1 MRVERVVAHAFGP
14 LIDATLDLAPGMTVV
29 HGPNEAGKS
38 SWHAALYAGL
48 CGVRRSRGGL
58 TGEDREFRELHKPWD
73 DERWEAEVLVRLADG
88 RRIEI
93 RQDLAGKVACR
104 ATDIAL
110 GLDVSNEIMFE
121 GSPDGSRWLG
131 LDRRAFLATACIGQ
145 AELLAIARDPDLLQE
160 HIQRAA
166 ATRGTDATAAAAI
179 DRLEDYRRAQVGEDR
194 ANSTKPLRRARQAVE
209 SATDRLAVTRER
221 HAAYLELV
229 AAADAAR
236 DRADR
241 ADALARPLV
250 AAVAAE
256 RAAVAARNADRAA
269 ELAARYPD
277 GPPSGIVARD
287 EMQDRVA
294 AALDAWDS
302 RPSPV
307 ALEGDS
313 SEDLERRLASL
324 PTEPTG
330 DLVPA
335 EEVVRAKTAYD
346 RGVEALRLVG
356 ERPDAP
362 APTNDAIRPP
372 ERPAPSDRATRRPD
386 RVLGAAAIVVG
397 AVGLALIATALP
409 FVGFALLAGAVGLG
423 LIAVIGLTRSPAGRS
438 EDGQGPS
445 RGATAP
451 SPGEALEDR
460 REAWDRLQ
468 AERTAALADAVSALE
483 RLLVAHG
490 TSAAADDLDG
500 AFDRYL
506 VDCRMRATRAGEA
519 SGAATL
525 RAAVTAR
532 RDLERNAV
540 EVDARVARTDDD
552 VRRAA
557 VRAGLVDETTGDA
570 RGPAELVDDLRAWQ
584 ARRAAANAA
593 DEAAMRGWQELTTLL
608 DGRSVADLRS
618 EADRLGDRATAAAHG
633 LDPAV
638 VARVEPGPDPEG
650 RIARLEGEA
659 VAARADA
666 DRIAGQLAEVE
677 RGLDSVAEAEE
688 RLAAA
693 ETELARVTD
702 LDRVLQTTLGLLRAA
717 ETRIHRDLAPVLG
730 AAIAAELRRISGGR
744 YVEAAVNPADLAVR
758 VKTADGGRWRDA
770 QRLSHGTREQIY
782 LLLRLAMTEQLVS
795 QGEVAPLICDEV
807 TVQSDQVRAFELL
820 DLLHETSRTRQVVV
834 FTHDERALAWAE
846 ANLTGDDDRL
856 VRLASAPA
864 MA

>member
-1 MRVERVVAHAFGP
+1 MRIERVVAHAFGP
-14 LIDATLDLAPGMTVV
+14 LIDTSLDLAPGMTVV

-58 TGEDREFRELHKPWD
+58 TGEDREFRDLHKPWD

-88 RRIEI
+88 RQIEI
-93 RQDLAGKVACR
+93 RQDLAGRVACR

-179 DRLEDYRRAQVGEDR
+179 DRLEDFRRAQVGEDR
-194 ANSTKPLRRARQAVE
+194 ANSTKPLRRARLAVE
-209 SATDRLAVTRER
+209 SATDRLTATRER

-241 ADALARPLV
+241 ADDLARPLV
-250 AAVAAE
+250 AAVTARRAE
-256 RAAVAARNADRAA
+256 AAARNAERAT
-269 ELAARYPD
+269 ELAARYPA
-277 GPPSGIVARD
+277 GAPSGIVARD
-287 EMQDRVA
+287 ELRDRVA

-307 ALEGDS
+307 SLEGESAD
-313 SEDLERRLASL
+313 DMERRLASL
-324 PTEPTG
+324 PTQPTG

-335 EEVVRAKTAYD
+335 EEVVRAKTTYD

-356 ERPDAP
+356 ERPELP
-362 APTNDAIRPP
+362 VPSNDAIPLP
-372 ERPAPSDRATRRPD
+372 EPGAPSDRVTGRSD
-386 RVLGAAAIVVG
+386 RLLGGAAVVVG
-397 AVGLALIATALP
+397 AVGLAMFAADLP
-409 FVGFALLAGAVGLG
+409 LVGFALLAGAVGLVAVLG
-423 LIAVIGLTRSPAGRS
+423 LARSSARRDRGRSPV
-438 EDGQGPS
+438 
-445 RGATAP
+445 ATAP
-451 SPGEALEDR
+451 SPVEALEDR
-460 REAWDRLQ
+460 RAAWDRLH
-468 AERTAALADAVSALE
+468 AERTAALAAAASALE
-483 RLLVAHG
+483 RLIVAHG
-490 TSAAADDLDG
+490 TSATGGDPDV
-500 AFDRYL
+500 AFGQYL
-506 VDCRMRATRAGEA
+506 SDCRLRATRAGEA
-519 SGAATL
+519 SGATTL
-525 RAAVTAR
+525 RAAVAAR
-532 RDLERNAV
+532 RDLERNALD
-540 EVDARVARTDDD
+540 VDARLARIEGDLRRVA
-552 VRRAA
+552 VEAS
-557 VRAGLVDETTGDA
+557 LVDKATGEA
-570 RGPAELVDDLRAWQ
+570 GAPAELVDELRAWQ
-584 ARRAAANAA
+584 ARRAAAGAA
-593 DEAAMRGWQELTTLL
+593 DEAAMRGWQELATLL
-608 DGRSVADLRS
+608 DGRSVTDLRT
-618 EADRLGDRATAAAHG
+618 EADRLASRAAAAGRG

-638 VARVEPGPDPEG
+638 VAGVDPGPDPEG

-659 VAARADA
+659 VAAHADA
-666 DRIAGQLAEVE
+666 DRLAGQLAEVE

-730 AAIAAELRRISGGR
+730 AAIAAQLPRISGGR

-758 VKTADGGRWRDA
+758 VKAADGGRWRDA

-782 LLLRLAMTEQLVS
+782 LLLRLAMTEQLVT

>member
-1 MRVERVVAHAFGP
+1 MRIERVIAHAFGP

-58 TGEDREFRELHKPWD
+58 TGEDREFRDLHKPWD

-179 DRLEDYRRAQVGEDR
+179 DRLEDFRRAQVGEDR
-194 ANSTKPLRRARQAVE
+194 ANSTKPLRRARLAVE
-209 SATDRLAVTRER
+209 SATDRLTATRER

-241 ADALARPLV
+241 ADAVARPLV
-250 AAVAAE
+250 AAVAVKRAE
-256 RAAVAARNADRAA
+256 AAARNADRAI

-277 GPPSGIVARD
+277 GAPSGIVARD
-287 EMQDRVA
+287 ELRDRVA

-307 ALEGDS
+307 SLEGDS
-313 SEDLERRLASL
+313 AEDLDRRLAML

-356 ERPDAP
+356 ERPAP
-362 APTNDAIRPP
+362 AAPANGAIRPP
-372 ERPAPSDRATRRPD
+372 EPRAPSDRATGRSD
-386 RVLGAAAIVVG
+386 RLLGGAAIVVG
-397 AVGLALIATALP
+397 AVGLAMIAAALP
-409 FVGFALLAGAVGLG
+409 LVGFALLAGAVGLG
-423 LIAVIGLTRSPAGRS
+423 LVAVIGLARSPTGRS
-438 EDGQGPS
+438 QGPS
-445 RGATAP
+445 PTATSP
-451 SPGEALEDR
+451 SPVEALEDR
-460 REAWDRLQ
+460 RAAWDRLD
-468 AERTAALADAVSALE
+468 AERTAALADAASALE

-490 TSAAADDLDG
+490 TSATPDDLDG

-532 RDLERNAV
+532 RDLERNAS
-540 EVDARVARTDDD
+540 EVDARLARIEVDL
-552 VRRAA
+552 RQAA
-557 VRAGLVDETTGDA
+557 AQAGLLDEGTGAA
-570 RGPAELVDDLRAWQ
+570 RGPAELADELRAWQ
-584 ARRAAANAA
+584 AQRAAASAA
-593 DEAAMRGWQELTTLL
+593 DEAAMRGWQELATLL
-608 DGRSVADLRS
+608 DGRSVTDLRT
-618 EADRLGDRATAAAHG
+618 EADRLASRASTATRG
-633 LDPAV
+633 LDPTV
-638 VARVEPGPDPEG
+638 VADVDPGPDPEG
-650 RIARLEGEA
+650 RITRFEGETI
-659 VAARADA
+659 AAHADA
-666 DRIAGQLAEVE
+666 DRLAGQLAEVE

-693 ETELARVTD
+693 ETELGRVTD

-730 AAIAAELRRISGGR
+730 AAIAAELPRISGGR

-758 VKTADGGRWRDA
+758 VKAADGGRWRDA

-782 LLLRLAMTEQLVS
+782 LLLRLAMTEQLVT

-807 TVQSDQVRAFELL
+807 TVQSDRVRAFELL

-846 ANLTGDDDRL
+846 ANLTGEDDRL